1 MKTIYPVLTR
11 EIKSGRVSIKKIAKL
26 IDSDERTVIDKL
38 QGTGEFTINEAMN
51 INIELLSQYSFE
63 QLFSENQTG

>member
-1 MKTIYPVLTR
+1 MKTIYPFLHVRLNPAEFR
-11 EIKSGRVSIKKIAKL
+11 LKKIAKL

-51 INIELLSQYSFE
+51 INIELLPQYSFE

>member
-1 MKTIYPVLTR
+1 MKTMYPVLTR

-51 INIELLSQYSFE
+51 INIKLLPQYSFE

>member
-1 MKTIYPVLTR
+1 MKTMYPVLTR

-38 QGTGEFTINEAMN
+38 QGTGEFTINEA
-51 INIELLSQYSFE
+51 INIELLPQYSFE

>member
-1 MKTIYPVLTR
+1 MKTMYPVLTR

-26 IDSDERTVIDKL
+26 IDYDERTVIDKL

-51 INIELLSQYSFE
+51 INIELLPQYSFE

>member
-1 MKTIYPVLTR
+1 MKTMYPVLTR
-11 EIKSGRVSIKKIAKL
+11 EIKSGRVSIKKIAEL

-51 INIELLSQYSFE
+51 INIELLPQYSFE

>member
-1 MKTIYPVLTR
+1 MKTMYPVLTR

-26 IDSDERTVIDKL
+26 NDSDERTVIDKL

-51 INIELLSQYSFE
+51 INIELLPQYSFE